1 MLSIASTFCPVCI
14 SVEILASITSE
25 KPGGFT
31 WYKTFGL
38 VALSCTNVFFSFNSF
53 AGATYKCVSLKL
65 IHTSH
70 CTHHTPAPISSFC
83 VDEGIEQLHN
93 YIILQV
99 NFFTPYY

>member
-31 WYKTFGL
+31 RCKTLGI
-38 VALSCTNVFFSFNSF
+38 VALSCTNVSFSSNSF
-53 AGATYKCVSLKL
+53 AGATYKCVSLKM

-70 CTHHTPAPISSFC
+70 CTHHIPTPISSFH
-83 VDEGIEQLHN
+83 VDEGIEQLYN

-99 NFFTPYY
+99 NFVTPYY